1 MARVG
6 SLEDREDGIPV
17 AGGAGFRQKQVH
29 FCCNRREGRGV
40 SADGDEVP
48 RPGGERIRVYV

>member
-6 SLEDREDGIPV
+6 SLEDREDGIPG

-40 SADGDEVP
+40 PANGDEVH
-48 RPGGERIRVYV
+48 RPGGEKIRVHV